1 MKRLFD
7 KDTWQ
12 EIFGSIQK
20 NKVRTV
26 ITMIGVLWGI
36 FIYIALA
43 GSSKGLDNGFER
55 AFQSIAANSIF
66 VWAQYTSLPYA
77 GYKSQRAIQLKLGD
91 ADILRKRVKGI
102 KFIAPRNVAGVFGSA
117 GGNIV
122 RGNKTGTYAIYGEF
136 PEYIKIATA
145 KIFDGGRFINNSDI
159 EKERKVCVIGERTL
173 AELFE
178 EGEDP
183 IGKFI
188 SINKLN
194 FRVVGVHKFVQGGGF
209 GDDGDI
215 YIPFATFKKIFNTGD
230 NVNFFMI
237 AANDNIDGVEVEKN
251 IKATLKQIHKIDPN
265 DERAIGGFNLGEVFK
280 KIFNTG
286 DRVNFFMIAAD
297 ENIDGVQ
304 VEKDIKATLKQIHKI
319 DPNDERAI
327 SGFNL
332 GEVFKK
338 TMNFANGLTFLSLVV
353 GIATIL
359 AGVIGI
365 GNILLI
371 SVKERTKEI
380 GIRRALGATP
390 SEVRSQIILESVFL
404 TILAGII
411 GIILGALV
419 LYGINAAT
427 ADMTDFPY
435 TNPTVPIPYVLGALT
450 LMIVL
455 GTLIGIIPAQK
466 AVSIKP
472 IDALREE

>member
-1 MKRLFD
+1 MKRIFD

-20 NKVRTV
+20 NKVRTI

-36 FIYIALA
+36 FIYIALS

-55 AFQSIAANSIF
+55 AFQSIASNSIF
-66 VWAQYTSLPYA
+66 VWAQSTSIPYG
-77 GYKSQRAIQLKLGD
+77 GYKSERRIQLKLGD
-91 ADILRKRVKGI
+91 VEILKKRVKGI
-102 KFIAPRNVAGVFGSA
+102 KFIAPRNVAGIFGSA

-122 RGNKTGTYAIYGEF
+122 RGTKTGTYAIYGEF
-136 PEYIKIATA
+136 PEYIKIATS
-145 KIFDGGRFINNSDI
+145 KIYDGGRFINESDI
-159 EKERKVCVIGERTL
+159 KNERKVCVIGERTQL
-173 AELFE
+173 ELFE
-178 EGEDP
+178 ENENP
-183 IGKFI
+183 IGQFI
-188 SINKLN
+188 SINKIN

-215 YIPFATFKKIFNTGD
+215 YIPFATFRKIFNTGD
-230 NVNFFMI
+230 NVGWFMI
-237 AANDNIDGVEVEKN
+237 AAYENIDGLKVEKD
-251 IKATLKQIHKIDPN
+251 IKATLKEIHTIHPD
-265 DERAIGGFNLGEVFK
+265 DERGIGGFNLGEVF
-280 KIFNTG
+280 T
-286 DRVNFFMIAAD
+286 
-297 ENIDGVQ
+297 
-304 VEKDIKATLKQIHKI
+304 
-319 DPNDERAI
+319 
-327 SGFNL
+327 
-332 GEVFKK
+332 K

-404 TILAGII
+404 TVLAGII

-427 ADMTDFPY
+427 LDMTDFPY
-435 TNPTVPIPYVLGALT
+435 TNPTVPIPYVLGALS
-450 LMIVL
+450 LMIIL
-455 GTLIGIIPAQK
+455 GTLIGMIPAQK
-466 AVSIKP
+466 AVSVKP

>member
-20 NKVRTV
+20 NKIRTI

-36 FIYIALA
+36 FIYITLS

-55 AFQSIAANSIF
+55 QFQSIASNSIF
-66 VWAQYTSLPYA
+66 IWAQSTSIPYA
-77 GYKSQRAIQLKLGD
+77 GYKSERNITLKIQD
-91 ADILRKRVKGI
+91 ADILKKKVKDI
-102 KFIAPRNVAGVFGSA
+102 KFIAPRIVAGVFGSP

-122 RGNKTGTYAIYGEF
+122 RGTKTGTYSVYGEY
-136 PEYIKIATA
+136 PEYIKIATS
-145 KIFDGGRFINNSDI
+145 KIYDGGRFINESDI
-159 EKERKVCVIGERTL
+159 KNERKVCVIGERTQL
-173 AELFE
+173 ELFE
-178 EGEDP
+178 EEEDP

-188 SINKLN
+188 SINKIN

-230 NVNFFMI
+230 DVAFFMI
-237 AANDNIDGVEVEKN
+237 AANENADGIKVEKD
-251 IKATLKQIHKIDPN
+251 IKATLKEIHKIDPN
-265 DERAIGGFNLGEVFK
+265 DERAIGGFNLGE
-280 KIFNTG
+280 IF
-286 DRVNFFMIAAD
+286 R
-297 ENIDGVQ
+297 
-304 VEKDIKATLKQIHKI
+304 
-319 DPNDERAI
+319 
-327 SGFNL
+327 
-332 GEVFKK
+332 K

-359 AGVIGI
+359 AGIIGI

-404 TILAGII
+404 TILSGII

-427 ADMTDFPY
+427 VDQTDFPY
-435 TNPTVPIPYVLGALT
+435 TNPTVPIPYVLGALG
-450 LMIVL
+450 LMVIL
-455 GTLIGIIPAQK
+455 GTLIGIIPAQR

>member
-1 MKRLFD
+1 MKRIFD

-20 NKVRTV
+20 NKVRTI

-55 AFQSIAANSIF
+55 AFQSIASNSIF
-66 VWAQYTSLPYA
+66 VWAQYTSIPYG

-91 ADILRKRVKGI
+91 VEILKKRVKGI
-102 KFIAPRNVAGVFGSA
+102 KFIAPRNVRGVFGWS

-136 PEYIKIATA
+136 PEYIKIATS
-145 KIFDGGRFINNSDI
+145 KIYDGGRFINQTDI
-159 EKERKVCVIGERTL
+159 KNERKVCVIGERTQL
-173 AELFE
+173 ELFE
-178 EGEDP
+178 EDENP

-188 SINKLN
+188 SINKIN
-194 FRVVGVHKFVQGGGF
+194 FKVVGVHKFVQGGGF

-215 YIPFATFKKIFNTGD
+215 YIPFATFRKIFNTGD
-230 NVNFFMI
+230 EVGWLMI
-237 AANDNIDGVEVEKN
+237 AADEDIDGVKVERD
-251 IKATLKQIHKIDPN
+251 IKATLKEIHTIDPN
-265 DERAIGGFNLGEVFK
+265 DERAIGGFNLGEVF
-280 KIFNTG
+280 
-286 DRVNFFMIAAD
+286 R
-297 ENIDGVQ
+297 
-304 VEKDIKATLKQIHKI
+304 
-319 DPNDERAI
+319 
-327 SGFNL
+327 
-332 GEVFKK
+332 K
-338 TMNFANGLTFLSLVV
+338 TMNFANGLTFLSLIV

-404 TILAGII
+404 TVLAGII
-411 GIILGALV
+411 GIILGALL

-427 ADMTDFPY
+427 VDMTDFPY
-435 TNPTVPIPYVLGALT
+435 TNPTVPIPYVLGALA
-450 LMIVL
+450 LMIIL

-466 AVSIKP
+466 AVNVKP

>member
-1 MKRLFD
+1 MKKIFD

-20 NKVRTV
+20 NRTRTI

-36 FIYIALA
+36 FIYITLA

-55 AFQSIAANSIF
+55 AFQSIASNSIF

-77 GYKSQRAIQLKLGD
+77 GYKSERSIQLRLGD
-91 ADILRKRVKGI
+91 AEILKKRVADI

-136 PEYIKIATA
+136 PEYIKIATS
-145 KIFDGGRFINNSDI
+145 KIYDGGRFINESDI
-159 EKERKVCVIGERTL
+159 LEERKVCVIGERTQQ
-173 AELFE
+173 ELFE
-178 EGEDP
+178 EDEDP

-194 FRVVGVHKFVQGGGF
+194 FKVVGVHKFVQGGGF

-230 NVNFFMI
+230 KVNFFMI
-237 AANDNIDGVEVEKN
+237 AADENANGLKVEKE
-251 IKATLKQIHKIDPN
+251 IKSTLKQIHDIHPD
-265 DERAIGGFNLGEVFK
+265 DERAIGGFNLGE
-280 KIFNTG
+280 I
-286 DRVNFFMIAAD
+286 
-297 ENIDGVQ
+297 
-304 VEKDIKATLKQIHKI
+304 
-319 DPNDERAI
+319 
-327 SGFNL
+327 
-332 GEVFKK
+332 FKK

-390 SEVRSQIILESVFL
+390 SEVRAQIILESVFL
-404 TILAGII
+404 TTLAGVI
-411 GIILGALV
+411 GIILGSFV

-427 ADMTDFPY
+427 LDMTDFPY
-435 TNPTVPIPYVLGALT
+435 TNPTVPIPYVLGALSF
-450 LMIVL
+450 MIIL
-455 GTLIGIIPAQK
+455 GTLIGIIPAQR

>member
-36 FIYIALA
+36 FIYITLA

-55 AFQSIAANSIF
+55 AFQSIASNSIF
-66 VWAQYTSLPYA
+66 VWAQYTSIPYA
-77 GYKSQRAIQLKLGD
+77 GYKSERAIQLKLGD
-91 ADILRKRVKGI
+91 AEIIKKRVKGI
-102 KFIAPRNVAGVFGSA
+102 KFIAPRQVAGVFGSA

-178 EGEDP
+178 KGEDP

-194 FRVVGVHKFVQGGGF
+194 FVVVGVHKFVQGGGF

-230 NVNFFMI
+230 DVSFFMVS
-237 AANDNIDGVEVEKN
+237 ADENISGLEVEKN
-251 IKATLKQIHKIDPN
+251 IKATLKQIHKIHPD
-265 DERAIGGFNLGEVFK
+265 DDRAIGGFNLGE
-280 KIFNTG
+280 IF
-286 DRVNFFMIAAD
+286 R
-297 ENIDGVQ
+297 
-304 VEKDIKATLKQIHKI
+304 
-319 DPNDERAI
+319 
-327 SGFNL
+327 
-332 GEVFKK
+332 K

-404 TILAGII
+404 TILAGVI

-427 ADMTDFPY
+427 EDMTDFPY
-435 TNPTVPIPYVLGALT
+435 TNPTVPIPYVLGALA
-450 LMIVL
+450 LMITL

-466 AVSIKP
+466 AVSVKP